1 LSYQYPKGSKL
12 IFENL
17 NIPTQQH
24 TLILG
29 ESGSGKSTL
38 LNLIAGFS
46 APTTGKVYI
55 QGQDIYQLQETNLDK
70 FRAKNLGFIFQEAHV
85 VTILTGAT
93 NVKLALTLGGL
104 TVNESEGAALVEELQ
119 AAAISNRTPNE
130 LSRGQVQAVAFARVL
145 IKRPALL
152 IADEPT
158 ASL

>member
-1 LSYQYPKGSKL
+1 MNDFVLHTESLSYQYPKGSKL

-55 QGQDIYQLQETNLDK
+55 QGRSEERRVGKECRSGWSRYHSKRKRRD
-70 FRAKNLGFIFQEAHV
+70 
-85 VTILTGAT
+85 TG
-93 NVKLALTLGGL
+93 
-104 TVNESEGAALVEELQ
+104 EM
-119 AAAISNRTPNE
+119 
-130 LSRGQVQAVAFARVL
+130 
-145 IKRPALL
+145 
-152 IADEPT
+152 IA
-158 ASL
+158 